1 MTRGAFRSM
10 ILESDRA
17 TGPVRKQYIGMVIML
32 DVLVHIAEVGGLAAV
47 EEEPADLEK
56 KMGTR

>member
-1 MTRGAFRSM
+1 
-10 ILESDRA
+10 
-17 TGPVRKQYIGMVIML
+17 VRKQYIGMVTML
-32 DVLVHIAEVGGLAAV
+32 DVLVHIAEVGGPAAV